1 MIPHAFTAGPDGGTV
16 TGAPPAAGPWS
27 PGFCHGGAPAALAV
41 RAAEAM
47 PTLAPMETV
56 RLTLELSRPVPVGE
70 LAVETEVLREGK
82 KIQLV
87 GVTISAGGQTVATA
101 SVLKMRA
108 MPAEIPASAAPP
120 VQPLPAPDASPT
132 TTSALRTGFAGLF
145 EMRSAKGSF
154 AELGPAA
161 LWFNM
166 TGEIV
171 AGEPPSP
178 AMRAAA
184 AADFG
189 NGISGVLGFDA
200 WTYLN
205 ADLTVNLFRRPVG
218 PWILVDSET
227 LVGDH
232 GRALTQTR
240 LADAQGWC
248 GTATQNL
255 MIEPRQGA

>member
-1 MIPHAFTAGPDGGTV
+1 MTLHAFSAAFDGRTV

-41 RAAEAM
+41 RAAEAL

-56 RLTLELSRPVPVGE
+56 RLSLELSRPVPVAE
-70 LAVETEVLREGK
+70 LAVDAAVLREGK

-87 GVTISAGGQTVATA
+87 GITISAGGQTVATA
-101 SVLKMRA
+101 TVLKMRA
-108 MPAEIPASAAPP
+108 IAATTPADAAPP
-120 VQPLPAPDASPT
+120 PQPLPAPADSQA
-132 TTSALRTGFAGLF
+132 TTSALKTGFASLF
-145 EMRSAKGSF
+145 EMRAAKGSF
-154 AELGPAA
+154 AEKGPAA

-166 TGEIV
+166 TGQIV
-171 AGEPPSP
+171 AGEEPSP

-184 AADFG
+184 SADFG
-189 NGISGVLGFDA
+189 NGISGVLGFDS

-218 PWILVDSET
+218 AWILVDSET

-255 MIEPRQGA
+255 LIEPR

>member
-1 MIPHAFTAGPDGGTV
+1 MTLHAFQPAPDRRIV
-16 TGAPPAAGPWS
+16 HGAPPAAGPWS

-41 RAAEAM
+41 RAAEAV

-70 LAVETEVLREGK
+70 LAVDATVLREGK

-87 GVTISAGGQTVATA
+87 GVTIAAAGQTVATA
-101 SVLKMRA
+101 TVLKMRA
-108 MPAEIPASAAPP
+108 APIPIPADAAPP
-120 VQPLPAPDASPT
+120 PQPLPAPEIAPP
-132 TTSALRTGFAGLF
+132 TTSALRTGFASLF
-145 EMRSAKGSF
+145 EMRAARGSF

-184 AADFG
+184 ASDFG
-189 NGISGVLGFDA
+189 NGISGVLDFTA

-232 GRALTQTR
+232 GRALTRTR

-248 GTATQNL
+248 GSATQNL
-255 MIEPRQGA
+255 LIEPR